1 MASGRSVTLLL
12 QELGSGRREALNEI
26 VGQVYD
32 ELRRIAHSRLQT
44 ERANHT
50 LDTTALV
57 HEAYVKLVDRRKR
70 SWQNRAHFYAAAAQ
84 AMRRILISYARN
96 RSTEKRGGVAAQ
108 VTFDQSWGVLSE
120 ERSADLLALDE
131 ALSRLEEISPR
142 HARIVESRF
151 FGGLTV
157 EETAQALGVAPIT
170 VTRDWR
176 MARAWLKN
184 ELSQEIS
191 EPEA

>member
-1 MASGRSVTLLL
+1 MLL

-26 VGQVYD
+26 VCQVYD
-32 ELRRIAHSRLQT
+32 ELRRIAHRRLQT

-96 RSTEKRGGVAAQ
+96 RSTEKRGGVATR
-108 VTFDQSWGVLSE
+108 VTFDQSWGALSE
-120 ERSADLLALDE
+120 ARSTELLALDE

-157 EETAQALGVAPIT
+157 EETAQTLGVAPIT

-176 MARAWLKN
+176 MARAWLKD
-184 ELSQEIS
+184 ELSQATS

>member
-32 ELRRIAHSRLQT
+32 ELHRIAHRRLQT

-70 SWQNRAHFYAAAAQ
+70 SWQNRADFYAAAAQ
-84 AMRRILISYARN
+84 AMRRILIS
-96 RSTEKRGGVAAQ
+96 
-108 VTFDQSWGVLSE
+108 
-120 ERSADLLALDE
+120 
-131 ALSRLEEISPR
+131 
-142 HARIVESRF
+142 
-151 FGGLTV
+151 
-157 EETAQALGVAPIT
+157 
-170 VTRDWR
+170 
-176 MARAWLKN
+176 
-184 ELSQEIS
+184 
-191 EPEA
+191 

>member
-1 MASGRSVTLLL
+1 
-12 QELGSGRREALNEI
+12 
-26 VGQVYD
+26 
-32 ELRRIAHSRLQT
+32 
-44 ERANHT
+44 
-50 LDTTALV
+50 
-57 HEAYVKLVDRRKR
+57 
-70 SWQNRAHFYAAAAQ
+70 
-84 AMRRILISYARN
+84 MRRSSFPFLINYLHIFRTGTSYARN
-96 RSTEKRGGVAAQ
+96 RSTEKRGGIAAQ
-108 VTFDQSWGVLSE
+108 VTFDQSWEALSE

-176 MARAWLKN
+176 MARAWLKE

-191 EPEA
+191 KPEA